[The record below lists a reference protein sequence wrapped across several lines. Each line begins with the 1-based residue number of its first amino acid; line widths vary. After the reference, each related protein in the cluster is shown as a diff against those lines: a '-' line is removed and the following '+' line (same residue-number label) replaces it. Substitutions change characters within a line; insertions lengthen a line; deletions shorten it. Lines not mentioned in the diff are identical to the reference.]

1 MLTRGDDDPQSR
13 AGVDVDVRIHA
24 ALADQPK
31 RGQAFEQRRTDLG
44 SLPEQ
49 HQHLERPQALGE
61 RLELLNMVVENG
73 HVMRR
78 QLLEARQRPQRVEVV
93 VEDRDLHRVTI
104 PLAVLAVTG
113 RPAPHGAARLSA
125 FEKCPPQVSASPPD
139 TRGGH
144 MLIG

>member
-49 HQHLERPQALGE
+49 HQHLEGPKALGE
-61 RLELLNMVVENG
+61 RLELLN
-73 HVMRR
+73 
-78 QLLEARQRPQRVEVV
+78 VV
-93 VEDRDLHRVTI
+93 VEDGHVSC
-104 PLAVLAVTG
+104 AASFSKHGSVL
-113 RPAPHGAARLSA
+113 S
-125 FEKCPPQVSASPPD
+125 VSK
-139 TRGGH
+139 
-144 MLIG
+144 